1 MEELRKS
8 LDRAYSILST
18 IPVAG
23 DAVEK
28 MAAARAELRK
38 AYALTEAK
46 KDPAVEVPHG

>member
-1 MEELRKS
+1 MEEIRES
-8 LDRAYSILST
+8 LNRAYSILST

-38 AYALTEAK
+38 AYSLAGEAAK
-46 KDPAVEVPHG
+46 EAPNG

>member
-8 LDRAYSILST
+8 LDRAYGILST
-18 IPVAG
+18 IPVTG

-38 AYALTEAK
+38 AYSLAREAAK
-46 KDPAVEVPHG
+46 EAPNG